1 MSRELN
7 RQFESAVVVKRRQF
21 AAPDGGSGG
30 NLGLKVFPGSTPA
43 VHRKPVLQEG
53 GTVRSCGGSQE
64 TSSLEFI

>member
-1 MSRELN
+1 M
-7 RQFESAVVVKRRQF
+7 KRRQF

-30 NLGLKVFPGSTPA
+30 NLGLKVVPGSKPA

-53 GTVRSCGGSQE
+53 GTVLSCGGSQE

>member
-7 RQFESAVVVKRRQF
+7 CQFESAVVVKRRQF

-30 NLGLKVFPGSTPA
+30 NLGLKVVPGSTPA

-53 GTVRSCGGSQE
+53 GTVLSYGGSQE